1 MIVMKIIEW
10 LSDRI
15 EEEICDAHT
24 YCEKAIMVKQDYPR
38 LADTLMKISEDELKH
53 MALLH
58 NEVVDII
65 EEYRRNTGDPPP
77 EMLAVYE
84 YLHKKQIEKT
94 ANVKAMQSQYRS

>member
-1 MIVMKIIEW
+1 MKIIEW
-10 LSDRI
+10 LSERI
-15 EEEICDAHT
+15 DDEIEDAKVYAEH
-24 YCEKAIMVKQDYPR
+24 ALLNKQEFPHLSDV
-38 LADTLMKISEDELKH
+38 LIKISEEELKH

-65 EEYRRNTGDPPP
+65 ENYRKTNGDPPP